1 MQNCIRI
8 TMAIVTIA
16 SVLAGTGGC
25 GKSNTPDYKP
35 VVPVRGKVLV
45 SGKPA
50 AGAVVCFHPIADPGP
65 RALRSHGR
73 VGDDGVFSLTTYA
86 TTDGAP
92 QGEYVVTVY
101 WAAPSRTPR
110 DEDDTSDLPPDL
122 LRGRFAARETS
133 ILRTIVGDKP
143 VEFAPVDL
151 GSAEVTKAREYFLRE
166 E

>member
-1 MQNCIRI
+1 MRDWIII
-8 TMAIVTIA
+8 TTAIVTGVGI
-16 SVLAGTGGC
+16 LAGGGGC
-25 GKSNTPDYKP
+25 GKSNTPNYKP
-35 VVPVRGKVLV
+35 VVPVRGKVVV

-50 AGAVVCFHPIADPGP
+50 SGAVVCFHPTADPGP

-92 QGEYVVTVY
+92 QGKYVVTVY

-110 DEDDTSDLPPDL
+110 NEDDASDLPPDL
-122 LRGRFAARETS
+122 LRGRFAVRETS
-133 ILRTIVGDKP
+133 VLRATIGDKP

-151 GSAEVTKAREYFLRE
+151 GSAEVTKAREYFLRDK
-166 E
+166 